1 MQLIY
6 LASVRQTA
14 STDKTFT
21 PTTVSSY

>member
-21 PTTVSSY
+21 PTTVSNF